1 MTILLVPSNAPYF
14 TGLSTDIADNTF
26 SGAKKFLGTRFYTSD
41 TKIWYRILSDGTLSV
56 DSGDTVSLATSD
68 NIIGKVG
75 GNSTSVTVTPVLTV
89 AATYVTGDYVGT
101 SISPMTFSNCAR
113 VAGGTG
119 YVTSCM
125 LIDYAK
131 QSIAGELWL
140 FDGLVTPPN
149 DSAAW
154 TLSDADM
161 AKCIGVIP
169 FSTYYASALNSVS
182 FGTPPL
188 AIGFKCGSAVKEL
201 YGCFVTRG
209 APAYASGDLTFR
221 LSILQD

>member
-1 MTILLVPSNAPYF
+1 MTVTLVPSNAPYF
-14 TGLSTDIADNTF
+14 TGLSTDIADSTF
-26 SGAKKFLGTRFYTSD
+26 SGAKKFLGTRFYATD
-41 TKIWYRILSDGTLSV
+41 TKAWYRILSDGTLAA
-56 DSGDTVSLATSD
+56 DSGDTVSLATTDSV
-68 NIIGKVG
+68 IGKVG
-75 GNSTSVTVTPVLTV
+75 GNSTVVTVVPVLTV

-101 SISPMTFSNCAR
+101 SAAPMTFNNCAR

-131 QSIAGELWL
+131 QSVAGELWL
-140 FDGLVTPPN
+140 FDASVITPA

-169 FSTYYASALNSVS
+169 FSTYYESALNSVS
-182 FGTPPL
+182 FGTPTL
-188 AIGFKCGSAVKEL
+188 AIGFKCGSALREL

-209 APAYASGDLTFR
+209 SPTYATGELTFR